1 MTAEQERVYELL
13 DEIDSACRRHKVKYY
28 LIGDELLWT
37 VQGKNHFR
45 CRADVCMTLQ
55 AYNSIASDLC
65 NLPDRITEDIHRNIH
80 LPGVYYRF
88 TDTSGFMLEL
98 SYHKVIKECG
108 IAVNIHIIRKESREA
123 EELERSELIMDM
135 GIEGTVRSISKK
147 DKSAFSKLKAAPGFS
162 DKMEAVLAECALKDN
177 EISFKS
183 SLKLPGMDP
192 MIFPESFWGKTQDIE
207 VYGRSYMTVKDT
219 GKYLKI
225 HYGDPESVIPHADTF
240 LNRVIADA
248 DIPYSEIADDIKKEL
263 DDREY
268 QEKRSIF
275 YEEYFERYDKY
286 IKERGRMDAYMRTA
300 AERIFLWKR
309 YYPYKDRIVRLFKD
323 KRIDELRLVFGKMEN
338 SIKKYEAFGFLC
350 IFDKEIWS
358 VYIKM
363 LKTEGYKERAKQ
375 LEKLYED
382 NPFKELTNE
391 ELLLQ
396 FENTGNKAYWR
407 NIK

>member
-1 MTAEQERVYELL
+1 MMREKYRPGLFDPYLVEKDLDLWEGFPELMLDLGYEMDCEHSFDVY
-13 DEIDSACRRHKVKYY
+13 
-28 LIGDELLWT
+28 
-37 VQGKNHFR
+37 
-45 CRADVCMTLQ
+45 
-55 AYNSIASDLC
+55 
-65 NLPDRITEDIHRNIH
+65 
-80 LPGVYYRF
+80 
-88 TDTSGFMLEL
+88 
-98 SYHKVIKECG
+98 
-108 IAVNIHIIRKESREA
+108 RKS
-123 EELERSELIMDM
+123 
-135 GIEGTVRSISKK
+135 
-147 DKSAFSKLKAAPGFS
+147 SKLKQ
-162 DKMEAVLAECALKDN
+162 KE
-177 EISFKS
+177 
-183 SLKLPGMDP
+183 
-192 MIFPESFWGKTQDIE
+192 GK
-207 VYGRSYMTVKDT
+207 
-219 GKYLKI
+219 
-225 HYGDPESVIPHADTF
+225 A
-240 LNRVIADA
+240 
-248 DIPYSEIADDIKKEL
+248 
-263 DDREY
+263 DRE
-268 QEKRSIF
+268 EKRNIL

-396 FENTGNKAYWR
+396 FENTGNNVYWR